1 MKTYSLLLKLT
12 MAIFLFST
20 LTTFTNSNMV
30 PVNPPKSDESNKPDP
45 PKEPESPS
53 APKPKPER
61 KFNHLSTSEELLEL
75 LQNSSRVLVFLLNA
89 AQKTDKSFQKE
100 LDAYWAEMIILV
112 KDLEAKT
119 VDCSQNLDLCTEI
132 MGQTKNAVPNST
144 PETFVTRAIIYEA
157 RRNEK
162 IEYSNNM
169 EEFFDRIKFLTIPKI
184 RTIKTS
190 EKLEY
195 FFKYPIGMVS
205 YIDPSQ
211 DEQLETV
218 KKLAALG
225 RKRSNIFFEMGNIPG
240 VIKPADMFSQEIKKG
255 GYGFYLT
262 LKIND
267 DRKIMRKYPYHN
279 EDYEALTEWVEI
291 ESLPDVTEYSGN
303 SFNRIFRGSLRTQV
317 ILFVKD
323 KNSEKSLNMANE
335 LMLASRYNREEDLYS
350 HRAVFVFAE
359 YGSDLEFEKAFGVYD
374 HDKDRLFIA
383 SSERGE
389 FQRFSFDGELE
400 KGQELVQVNISK
412 FLDEVR
418 NRNWP
423 AMFLSEPLGRMGP
436 MTEIGHGEN
445 VRRIVADA
453 FREEVTKS
461 KINQVLMLC
470 NDKEGCDFQ
479 KKSFA
484 WLANR
489 AKLAGEPLEFLFMNA
504 DINEVLFFCST
515 PITKLRSKE
524 CKSLS
529 TPTL

>member
-1 MKTYSLLLKLT
+1 
-12 MAIFLFST
+12 
-20 LTTFTNSNMV
+20 
-30 PVNPPKSDESNKPDP
+30 
-45 PKEPESPS
+45 
-53 APKPKPER
+53 
-61 KFNHLSTSEELLEL
+61 
-75 LQNSSRVLVFLLNA
+75 
-89 AQKTDKSFQKE
+89 
-100 LDAYWAEMIILV
+100 
-112 KDLEAKT
+112 
-119 VDCSQNLDLCTEI
+119 
-132 MGQTKNAVPNST
+132 VPNLT

-240 VIKPADMFSQEIKKG
+240 VIKPADMFSEEIKKG

-323 KNSEKSLNMANE
+323 KNSEKS
-335 LMLASRYNREEDLYS
+335 
-350 HRAVFVFAE
+350 
-359 YGSDLEFEKAFGVYD
+359 
-374 HDKDRLFIA
+374 
-383 SSERGE
+383 
-389 FQRFSFDGELE
+389 
-400 KGQELVQVNISK
+400 
-412 FLDEVR
+412 
-418 NRNWP
+418 
-423 AMFLSEPLGRMGP
+423 
-436 MTEIGHGEN
+436 
-445 VRRIVADA
+445 
-453 FREEVTKS
+453 
-461 KINQVLMLC
+461 
-470 NDKEGCDFQ
+470 
-479 KKSFA
+479 
-484 WLANR
+484 
-489 AKLAGEPLEFLFMNA
+489 
-504 DINEVLFFCST
+504 
-515 PITKLRSKE
+515 
-524 CKSLS
+524 
-529 TPTL
+529 